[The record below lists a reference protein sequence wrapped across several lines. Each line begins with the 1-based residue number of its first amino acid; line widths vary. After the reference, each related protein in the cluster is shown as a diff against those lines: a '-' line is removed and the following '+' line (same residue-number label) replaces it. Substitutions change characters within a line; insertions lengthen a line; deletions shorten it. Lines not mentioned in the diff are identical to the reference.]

1 MESNYYNILSFNES
15 DNKFEVVELPFN
27 MKFDFI
33 KKFGTENLPEYYD
46 LSSWVEETIVLN
58 KIEKLNKR

>member
-1 MESNYYNILSFNES
+1 MNNNYYNILSFDEKMG
-15 DNKFEVVELPFN
+15 KFETVELPFN

-33 KKFGTENLPEYYD
+33 KKFGTEILPNFDD

-58 KIEKLNKR
+58 KIEKLNKK

>member
-1 MESNYYNILSFNES
+1 VENNYYNILSFNENENS
-15 DNKFEVVELPFN
+15 FESVELPFN

-33 KKFGTENLPEYYD
+33 KKFGTEILPDYYD

-58 KIEKLNKR
+58 KIEKLNRR